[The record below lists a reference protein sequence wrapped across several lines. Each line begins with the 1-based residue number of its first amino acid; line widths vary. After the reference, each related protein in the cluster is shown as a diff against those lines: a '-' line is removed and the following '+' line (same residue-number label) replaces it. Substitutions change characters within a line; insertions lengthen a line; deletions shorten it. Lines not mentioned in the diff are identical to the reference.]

1 VSVSEVAIFV
11 VYYESINMLFFD
23 PKRMIFFFVA
33 DLDFFFWDCRNNGQQ
48 RGGLYG
54 DDGKA

>member
-1 VSVSEVAIFV
+1 
-11 VYYESINMLFFD
+11 MLFFD

-48 RGGLYG
+48 RGGVYG